1 MLVVGDDC
9 ALPPSRLVGRRGI
22 AGTVFVHKVAGAAAA
37 AGDDLATVLAK
48 ARATAQSVSSMGV
61 ATSVCTV
68 PGSKPADAPRYCCA
82 PAYSSAKEPSPE
94 LS

>member
-22 AGTVFVHKVAGAAAA
+22 AGTVFVHKVAGASAA

-48 ARATAQSVSSMGV
+48 ARATAQSVGSMGV

-68 PGSKPADAPRYCCA
+68 PGSKPADPPRYRRA
-82 PAYSSAKEPSPE
+82 PAY
-94 LS
+94 